1 MVWFVKWMSEIY
13 YLCHEDLLKWVTCR
27 TQTQAAQSRGWDRG
41 THPDRSTQE
50 TFHLFG
56 QTDPDKT
63 SSRIGI
69 QCSELVKWNNIHRCV
84 FVPVKSR
91 HSLISRYFIT
101 SFWLSDSDC
110 FSWNHSFFSMLII
123 LYKQQTNSSSEVGR
137 RVLCWALLSDL
148 WQFSKEI
155 SDVSLPIHA
164 KLIIDSA
171 VLYHAS

>member
-13 YLCHEDLLKWVTCR
+13 HLCHGDLLRWVTCR

-41 THPDRSTQE
+41 THPDRSTQQ

-69 QCSELVKWNNIHRCV
+69 QCSELVKWNNI
-84 FVPVKSR
+84 PDTG
-91 HSLISRYFIT
+91 LISRYFIT
-101 SFWLSDSDC
+101 SFWLSDWDC
-110 FSWNHSFFSMLII
+110 FFWNHSFFSVLII

>member
-1 MVWFVKWMSEIY
+1 MLYPKYGVTMVWFVKWMSEIY

-69 QCSELVKWNNIHRCV
+69 QCSELVKWNNIHRRV

-91 HSLISRYFIT
+91 HRPHKQIFHNQLLVIRLRLFFLKSFIFFYANNSIQTANQFLIR
-101 SFWLSDSDC
+101 
-110 FSWNHSFFSMLII
+110 
-123 LYKQQTNSSSEVGR
+123 GR
-137 RVLCWALLSDL
+137 TESALLSL
-148 WQFSKEI
+148 
-155 SDVSLPIHA
+155 
-164 KLIIDSA
+164 A
-171 VLYHAS
+171 VWLVTI